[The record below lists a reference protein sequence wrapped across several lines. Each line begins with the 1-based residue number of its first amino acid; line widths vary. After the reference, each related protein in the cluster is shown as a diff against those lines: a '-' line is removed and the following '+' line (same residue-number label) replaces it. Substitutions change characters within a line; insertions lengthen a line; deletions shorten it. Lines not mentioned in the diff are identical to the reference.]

1 MQNIHLSLIKIVKCC
16 LIFFLLS
23 KTWNKKKGNCGG
35 GVLTDVVSF
44 ACSIY
49 RRVVPYI
56 KIPTTLLG
64 IVDASIGIKTSI
76 NHFSRRNR
84 IGSYSFPTAIIIDPS
99 LMSTLPLSEISNGL
113 AEIIKLAIIKD
124 SKLFEI
130 LE

>member
-1 MQNIHLSLIKIVKCC
+1 M
-16 LIFFLLS
+16 
-23 KTWNKKKGNCGG
+23 NKKRRTILILGG

-49 RRVVPYI
+49 RRGVPYI

-130 LE
+130 LENNQKKQILNYKTK